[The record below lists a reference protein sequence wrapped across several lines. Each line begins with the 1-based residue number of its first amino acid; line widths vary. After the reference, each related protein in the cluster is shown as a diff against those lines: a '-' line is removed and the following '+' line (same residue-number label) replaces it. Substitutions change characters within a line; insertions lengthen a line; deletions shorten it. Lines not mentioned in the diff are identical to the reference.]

1 MKSRRKRWGHPR
13 SELRV
18 AVNAG
23 VSSGLAG
30 RLCCVLSHHLQR
42 PYRPPVPSC
51 RQSST
56 RSDISAVIPERP
68 GLAWV
73 PHQSCR
79 RHSGRGGAAQRPGA
93 VCLRGSVGGSQHAH
107 GLPSRG
113 PKPTGRLTRCQEF
126 SRWLACLFQVNVQKA
141 RAKSFFST
149 QDPLFELFLEKVC
162 EGWAQPSFMGFEDSV
177 LLKPGR
183 GRRKSSWSPGQGH
196 SIHRQSAEP
205 RCPLLPVCRGLLR
218 PPVPLALGR
227 AEGTGQ
233 RKGGRARQSPGAAI
247 CPKAAAQRE
256 QLNQH
261 FFFTLF

>member
-1 MKSRRKRWGHPR
+1 MKSRRKRWGRPW

-30 RLCCVLSHHLQR
+30 RLCCVLSHHLQC
-42 PYRPPVPSC
+42 PYCPPVPSC

-149 QDPLFELFLEKVC
+149 QDPLFELFLEKQFVKD
-162 EGWAQPSFMGFEDSV
+162 GPSPPSWDSRTQCSLNGTWFPV
-177 LLKPGR
+177 AD
-183 GRRKSSWSPGQGH
+183 PGQL
-196 SIHRQSAEP
+196 SSLCMRRTRNSKAQASANM
-205 RCPLLPVCRGLLR
+205 
-218 PPVPLALGR
+218 
-227 AEGTGQ
+227 
-233 RKGGRARQSPGAAI
+233 SM
-247 CPKAAAQRE
+247 
-256 QLNQH
+256 
-261 FFFTLF
+261 